1 MTVWNGFTECEN
13 RSADRLVIGCKE
25 EIEEITAPIEDWQIA
40 GRVIT
45 LEEGHTKE
53 EADPSDEMDPRHT
66 LAGETA
72 PHSTDLLEVDQGR
85 RWALRSRPS

>member
-1 MTVWNGFTECEN
+1 MVSLNVNSHVN
-13 RSADRLVIGCKE
+13 RSADRLVIECK

-72 PHSTDLLEVDQGR
+72 PHSTDLLELDQGR